1 MPKQPDSAR
10 VMIWILAWCLGGVF
24 SGCATIDDLSS
35 QTYRKAGFPSNVS
48 EGQALGL
55 LPMYGAG
62 SLREFLPQANEI
74 FLESFRHGNSGWTL
88 IDPKEC
94 LQRIQQTGLDPV
106 YRTFSQGYAM
116 KNPPLQEPLRQIG
129 EAVGARY
136 LLLTELQQMET
147 AEGATEVRVAGRLW
161 DAKMGE
167 TLWEGTGE
175 SRGYVFLVFPWVPSS
190 FEKTM
195 AVASKGLIE
204 RLPN

>member
-1 MPKQPDSAR
+1 VLKQPDSVR
-10 VMIWILAWCLGGVF
+10 VTIWILTCFLGGWL

-35 QTYRKAGFPSNVS
+35 QTYRKAGIPSNVS

-55 LPMYGAG
+55 LPMFGSG
-62 SLREFLPQANEI
+62 SLREFLPQANAI
-74 FLESFRHGNSGWTL
+74 FLENFQHEHSGWTL
-88 IDPKEC
+88 IDPQESV
-94 LQRIQQTGLDPV
+94 QRIQQAGLDSL
-106 YRTFSQGYAM
+106 YRVFSEDYAM

-129 EAVGARY
+129 EAVGTRY

-161 DAKMGE
+161 DAEMGE
-167 TLWEGTGE
+167 TLWEGMGE

-190 FEKTM
+190 FEKSM

-204 RLPN
+204 HLPY